1 MVKDWNQFA
10 SDSGATFANLGRANH
25 ELIKAVR
32 SIESAGSKGAL
43 DDKTKE
49 LIALAVAATTRCDG
63 CIAAH
68 TGRAIKAGATRDEL
82 VEALAMAISL
92 NTGAATVYSSHILEA
107 YDQMTGK

>member
-1 MVKDWNQFA
+1 MVKNWNEYA
-10 SDSGATFANLGRANH
+10 ADSAATFANLGKANH

-32 SIESAGSKGAL
+32 SIENAGSKGVL
-43 DDKTKE
+43 DEKTKE

-68 TGRAIKAGATRDEL
+68 ASRAVKAGATRDEL
-82 VEALAMAISL
+82 VEALAVAISL

-107 YDQMTGK
+107 YDQMIK